1 MAVIV
6 VMVMRIVVV
15 MMVVV
20 ARPLHPLRQLLLQR
34 LGIVH
39 KPQSVGDLFP
49 GGIQDLLHP
58 VLALPAVVDEHIRLR
73 QPDHI
78 QRRWLEA
85 VGLPPGRDQQLRLHV
100 LPADSPHK
108 VVVGEQ
114 GAHHPQLA
122 ALRLCRTG
130 RAARRRD
137 HQCRR
142 QHRRQQ
148 PPHDGSS
155 PLHRSHRP

>member
-1 MAVIV
+1 MAVI
-6 VMVMRIVVV
+6 VV

-20 ARPLHPLRQLLLQR
+20 ARPLHPLRQFLLQR

-39 KPQSVGDLFP
+39 KPQSVGDLFS
-49 GGIQDLLHP
+49 GGVQDLLHP

-85 VGLPPGRDQQLRLHV
+85 VGLPSGGYQQLRLHV
-100 LPADSPHK
+100 LPADGPHK

-114 GAHHPQLA
+114 GAHYPQLA

-130 RAARRRD
+130 SASHRREQ
-137 HQCRR
+137 HHRR

>member
-6 VMVMRIVVV
+6 VMVMRG
-15 MMVVV
+15 VV
-20 ARPLHPLRQLLLQR
+20 ARSLHSLRQFLLQR

-39 KPQSVGDLFP
+39 KPQSIGDLFP
-49 GGIQDLLHP
+49 GGVQDLLHP
-58 VLALPAVVDEHIRLR
+58 VLALLAVVDEHIRLR

-78 QRRWLEA
+78 QRRWFEA

-100 LPADSPHK
+100 LPANGPHK

-114 GAHHPQLA
+114 GAHYPQLA
-122 ALRLCRTG
+122 ALRLRRTG

-137 HQCRR
+137 HQCRPP
-142 QHRRQQ
+142 HRRQQ
-148 PPHDGSS
+148 PPHDCSS
-155 PLHRSHRP
+155 PLHWSHRP